1 MKNFALLALLLS
13 SAPSVFG
20 SNAESEVL
28 KQVLSQVGKSI
39 DSRNAWPAVVANET
53 SGGAEMFAAEWM
65 LKHRGKVIAR
75 EVTAAYKNQNTE
87 SHPLTPIAS
96 KRLPYA
102 ELTESRTGQGEY
114 DWNKIDAAYPGV
126 KSVVVLSRPAF
137 DRLETVALVRADII
151 HRHGKSLTIFH
162 DMERQPNGAWEIQL
176 MSIGSYAAARRPDAH
191 LHLPADNAYYHE
203 P

>member
-1 MKNFALLALLLS
+1 VKNFALLALLL

-20 SNAESEVL
+20 SNAESEVF
-28 KQVLSQVGKSI
+28 KQVLIQVGRSI
-39 DSRNAWPAVVANET
+39 DSRNAWPAVLANET
-53 SGGAEMFAAEWM
+53 SGGAETFAAEWM

-75 EVTAAYKNQNTE
+75 EVAAAYKDQNTE
-87 SHPLTPIAS
+87 SHPLAPIVS
-96 KRLPYA
+96 KRFPRA
-102 ELTESRTGQGEY
+102 ELTVSRTGEY

-137 DRLETVALVRADII
+137 DRLGTVALVRADII
-151 HRHGKSLTIFH
+151 HRDGTLRTIFH

-176 MSIGSYAAARRPDAH
+176 MSIGSYAAARNPDAH

>member
-13 SAPSVFG
+13 ASSVFG

-28 KQVLSQVGKSI
+28 IQVLTQVGRSI
-39 DSRNAWPAVVANET
+39 DSQNARPAVIANET
-53 SGGAEMFAAEWM
+53 SGGAEGFAAEWM

-75 EVTAAYKNQNTE
+75 EVADAYKNLNTE
-87 SHPLTPIAS
+87 PHPLAPVVS
-96 KRLPYA
+96 KRLPRVD
-102 ELTESRTGQGEY
+102 LTGYKTGEY
-114 DWNKIDAAYPGV
+114 DWNKIDTAHPGV

-137 DRLETVALVRADII
+137 DRLETVALVRADIV
-151 HRHGKSLTIFH
+151 HRDGKSRTIFY

-176 MSIGSYAAARRPDAH
+176 MSDGSYAATRRPDAH